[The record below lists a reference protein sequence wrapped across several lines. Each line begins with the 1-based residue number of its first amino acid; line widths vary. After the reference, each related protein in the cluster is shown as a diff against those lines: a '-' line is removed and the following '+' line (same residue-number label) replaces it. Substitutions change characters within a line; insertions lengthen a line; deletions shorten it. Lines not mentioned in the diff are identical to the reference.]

1 MDVPGFTRDERRNP
15 HWKVPYLVPVERMDN
30 SLAMSMHWGNIS
42 VNVGKGKKAKRVS
55 LGDVSMAIGGFVCI
69 VTIDG
74 KEEQSTR
81 RYAINLFDF
90 IQDLINSGD
99 PVMRAVPK
107 LPAPP
112 LRKTQP
118 GSKKRAKRK

>member
-15 HWKVPYLVPVERMDN
+15 HWKVPTLVPVERMDN
-30 SLAMSMHWGNIS
+30 SMAMTMAVGNIS
-42 VNVGKGKKAKRVS
+42 IKGDKGKKPK
-55 LGDVSMAIGGFVCI
+55 LIGDVSLAIGGFVFI
-69 VTIDG
+69 VAVHDEKNG
-74 KEEQSTR
+74 DR

-90 IQDLINSGD
+90 INDLLNTGD
-99 PVMRAVPK
+99 PVMRGVPK

-118 GSKKRAKRK
+118 GPKKRAKRK

>member
-15 HWKVPYLVPVERMDN
+15 KWKVPALVPVERMDN
-30 SLAMSMHWGNIS
+30 SMAMTMAVGNITIKA
-42 VNVGKGKKAKRVS
+42 GKDKKPK
-55 LGDVSMAIGGFVCI
+55 LMGDVSLALGGFVFI
-69 VTIDG
+69 VSVRDEKNG
-74 KEEQSTR
+74 SR

-90 IQDLINSGD
+90 INDLVNTGD
-99 PVMRAVPK
+99 PVMREVPK

-118 GSKKRAKRK
+118 GPKKRAKRK